1 MFARGRWASDLT
13 MLDNVDIVFDHSACS
28 RSCEGADFSPGET
41 LTCGLGLI
49 EGDIDGVIVG
59 TGNDED
65 SGVF

>member
-1 MFARGRWASDLT
+1 

-41 LTCGLGLI
+41 LTCGLEVI